1 MRRRRGGALRR
12 RRGGALRMMAGRI
25 RKRRGGR
32 LRGKRGGGWFTD
44 TLGKLWKWGKKG
56 YAAYKSSPLA
66 QKVVK
71 KGLSMAKNKV
81 IGKLDAYEK
90 ANAAKNAMNTN
101 ETGQG
106 YRRRRRGRGYRRK
119 RYGRGIPVNTL
130 AGPLP

>member
-25 RKRRGGR
+25 RRRGGR
-32 LRGKRGGGWFTD
+32 LRGRRGGGWFGD
-44 TLGKLWKWGKKG
+44 TLGKLWKWGKRG

-71 KGLSMAKNKV
+71 KGLSMAKNKA
-81 IGKLDAYEK
+81 ISKLDEYEK
-90 ANAAKNAMNTN
+90 ANAAKNAT
-101 ETGQG
+101 TGEG
-106 YRRRRRGRGYRRK
+106 YRRRKGRGYRRK